1 MINAGFES
9 IKTTDNRVVRVWFE
23 LVPKDIYQ
31 KSGQYASYLNQREIS
46 TSMLGMKGNASK
58 SGLSVVTWKRTP
70 KLTGHGVEI
79 IM

>member
-1 MINAGFES
+1 
-9 IKTTDNRVVRVWFE
+9 
-23 LVPKDIYQ
+23 
-31 KSGQYASYLNQREIS
+31 
-46 TSMLGMKGNASK
+46 MLGMKGNASK